1 MLVSLYFKNFREASF
16 KYYLGIGIAVNVVAV
31 AGVYFMLPE
40 SPEYLYSLY
49 RYPESKKAFAMIAAI
64 NKAPMGE
71 YTFDA
76 EDDQKK
82 LSFIDITAQSDLKTA
97 YLKQT

>member
-1 MLVSLYFKNFREASF
+1 
-16 KYYLGIGIAVNVVAV
+16 
-31 AGVYFMLPE
+31 
-40 SPEYLYSLY
+40 
-49 RYPESKKAFAMIAAI
+49 MIAAI